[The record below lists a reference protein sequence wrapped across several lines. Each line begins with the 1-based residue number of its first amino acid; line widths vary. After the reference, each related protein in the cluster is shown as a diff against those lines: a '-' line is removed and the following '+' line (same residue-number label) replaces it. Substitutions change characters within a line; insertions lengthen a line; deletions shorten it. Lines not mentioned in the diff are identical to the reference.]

1 MGAVWSAKKWY
12 WTKLGKENVHKPTTS
27 VGLTPFVVNKLS
39 LVKHK
44 RTQTCVRWINQR
56 SKPRS
61 NSLIPQ
67 NHWSSS
73 RYVPVN
79 KSLTTSFHELQR
91 KGKNVKLNLSTCGD
105 RFVRCSLRKSKEQR
119 QALTIPLDDKKNNT
133 KENWYFFS
141 RMDLIIT
148 DSNLLLA
155 DIYTL
160 ICSPFII
167 SAQSYSGD

>member
-105 RFVRCSLRKSKEQR
+105 RFVRCSLRKNSDKHSLSH
-119 QALTIPLDDKKNNT
+119 LTTQKKY
-133 KENWYFFS
+133 KGKLVF
-141 RMDLIIT
+141 L
-148 DSNLLLA
+148 
-155 DIYTL
+155 
-160 ICSPFII
+160 
-167 SAQSYSGD
+167 YSHGFDNHRL